1 MKNGDTSFMANQ
13 EIFSC
18 EDLHKTFISTRAVD
32 GVSIKIYKGE
42 IRGLIGENGSGK
54 STLVSIFAGI
64 LGADSGRMVINDAAY
79 APRDQIDANNHGVSI
94 IVQEMST
101 IEGLAVSENIFLG
114 REDEFSSGGMINK
127 NKMNQRARQLL
138 ERFNITDIDI
148 GIDVA
153 FLSFE
158 ERKMIE
164 LVKSVYFDPQ
174 LFIIDETTT
183 ALSRKGRDRL
193 FELINE
199 LKDKGCSIIF
209 ISHDLEEVI
218 EVCDTITVLRDGK
231 VIDTIENENI
241 SEHDLKNMMVGRET
255 EGNYYRDDF
264 AEYDLNVPVLEVS
277 NLSIEGELEDISFT
291 LHGGEIL
298 GIGGLTNSGMH
309 ELGKAI
315 FGAKEIDS
323 GHVALAESG
332 KKIRNIQE
340 AIKNSIGYVPKNRDQ
355 EGLMLLSSIRDNISL
370 PSLSK
375 IGSRLFINLR
385 KEKRFT
391 SESANQLNVKMS
403 SIEQFALFLSGGN
416 KQKVVLAK
424 WLSRDADIL
433 ILDCPTRG
441 IDVMVKAAIY
451 QLMRNLKKSGKSI
464 IMISEEL
471 LELIGMCD
479 RILILKNGRIAR
491 EFKRDRNLTEESVI
505 KYMI

>member
-1 MKNGDTSFMANQ
+1 MKKQ

-18 EDLHKTFISTRAVD
+18 EGLYKTFISTKAVD
-32 GVSIKIYKGE
+32 DVSITIDKGE

-54 STLVSIFAGI
+54 STMVSIIAGI
-64 LGADSGRMVINDAAY
+64 LKQDEGRMVINGAPY
-79 APRDQIDANNHGVSI
+79 SPRDQIDANNHGVSI

-101 IEGLAVSENIFLG
+101 IEGLSVAENIFLG
-114 REDEFSSGGMINK
+114 VEKEFLSGGMINK
-127 NKMNQRARQLL
+127 KKMNQKARLYL
-138 ERFNITDIDI
+138 ERFGISDIDI

-164 LVKSVYFDPQ
+164 LVKAVYFDPQ

-183 ALSRKGRDRL
+183 ALSRKGRSRL
-193 FELINE
+193 FELIRE
-199 LKDKGCSIIF
+199 LKEKDSSIVF
-209 ISHDLEEVI
+209 ISHDLEEII
-218 EVCDTITVLRDGK
+218 EACDTITVLRDGK
-231 VIDTIENENI
+231 VIDTIENRDI
-241 SEHDLKNMMVGRET
+241 TEHDLKNMMVGRET

-264 AEYDLNVPVLEVS
+264 PEYDLKDTVLEVK
-277 NLSIEGELEDISFT
+277 NLSITGELEDVSFT
-291 LHGGEIL
+291 LQRGEIL

-315 FGAKEIDS
+315 FGVKEKDNGNVILTET
-323 GHVALAESG
+323 GREI
-332 KKIRNIQE
+332 KNIQE
-340 AIKNSIGYVPKNRDQ
+340 AIENSMGYVSKNRDQ

-370 PSLSK
+370 PSLNM
-375 IGSRLFINLR
+375 IGRPLFVSPK
-385 KEKRFT
+385 KEKRFAT
-391 SESANQLNVKMS
+391 DSANQLNVKMS

-424 WLSRDADIL
+424 WLSRNSDIL

-441 IDVMVKAAIY
+441 IDVMVKASIY
-451 QLMRNLKKSGKSI
+451 QLIRNLKKNNKSI

-479 RILILKNGRIAR
+479 RIIVLKSGRIAT
-491 EFKRDRNLTEESVI
+491 EFKRDRDLTEESII